1 MSRESCGSQ
10 NTNGDDRMSDELDRA
25 IADPSHPI
33 WKVIILGLLILGGG
47 TVASDMDIISISGI
61 AP

>member
-1 MSRESCGSQ
+1 MCRASYGSR
-10 NTNGDDRMSDELDRA
+10 NTNGEDRMSDELDRA

-47 TVASDMDIISISGI
+47 TVATDLDIIGV
-61 AP
+61 AGL

>member
-1 MSRESCGSQ
+1 MSPANYGSR
-10 NTNGDDRMSDELDRA
+10 NTNGEGRMSDELDRA

-47 TVASDMDIISISGI
+47 SVAADLDIIGV
-61 AP
+61 AGL